1 MVKSMRPGCQHED
14 LDHRMRMMDDLNRAK
29 LRRHRRS
36 PITEL
41 YDAACFSA
49 RRPPNLF
56 RTTVAQGPI
65 PPVLD
70 ITIGVKVA
78 LYRDASRATY
88 VLGPPPSRGGNLML
102 EGGVN
107 VSL

>member
-1 MVKSMRPGCQHED
+1 MVKSMRPGCQRED
-14 LDHRMRMMDDLNRAK
+14 LDPRMHMMDDLNRAK
-29 LRRHRRS
+29 LRQHRRS

-70 ITIGVKVA
+70 ITKGVKVA
-78 LYRDASRATY
+78 CSISRT
-88 VLGPPPSRGGNLML
+88 LRS
-102 EGGVN
+102 
-107 VSL
+107 